1 MIYSKAFDG
10 LPDGVKA
17 YVYRRL
23 RAVLSG
29 EDKTPDFSHLTASDR
44 TAILEIL
51 QQTKPDFR

>member
-23 RAVLSG
+23 RTVLSG
-29 EDKTPDFSHLTASDR
+29 EDTTPDFSHLTASDR